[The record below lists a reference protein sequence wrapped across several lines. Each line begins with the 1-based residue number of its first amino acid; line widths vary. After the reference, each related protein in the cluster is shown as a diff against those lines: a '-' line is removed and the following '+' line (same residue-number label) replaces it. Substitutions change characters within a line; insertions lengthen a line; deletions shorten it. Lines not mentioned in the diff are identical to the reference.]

1 MTTSTLSP
9 DEQRNFRQL
18 MQDGKHAYDRG
29 KKQIAHD
36 LWRQAAMLDPYNES
50 VWLALLKVL
59 DQRDDRIVCLNNILA
74 INPTN
79 VQARQ
84 LLRKLE
90 QPSRGKKKARVK
102 RPSRVALAFQ
112 GILSLALF
120 IGAGV
125 CIGAALSLIL
135 QGL

>member
-1 MTTSTLSP
+1 
-9 DEQRNFRQL
+9 
-18 MQDGKHAYDRG
+18 MQDGKHAYERG

-36 LWRQAAMLDPYNES
+36 LWREAAMLDPYNEG

-59 DQRDDRIVCLNNILA
+59 DQRADRIVCLNNILA

-79 VQARQ
+79 VHARQ

-90 QPSRGKKKARVK
+90 QPPRRKKPARK
-102 RPSRVALAFQ
+102 RPSTFRIISWGLF
-112 GILSLALF
+112 SLILF
-120 IGAGV
+120 IAAGL
-125 CIGAALSLIL
+125 CFGAALSLFM